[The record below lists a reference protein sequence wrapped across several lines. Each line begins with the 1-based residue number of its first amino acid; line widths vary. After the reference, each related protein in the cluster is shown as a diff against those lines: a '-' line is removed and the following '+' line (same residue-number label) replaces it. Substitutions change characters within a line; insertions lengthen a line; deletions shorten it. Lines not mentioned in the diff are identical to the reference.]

1 MSASHAGHMLKDAR
15 GLAVANADSATVAAI
30 DDALEQW
37 LGYGAELARFVTF
50 AGTVPHVP
58 MVQMQSATLHLS
70 MDAPDAH
77 AVAHRLLDIAAERG
91 PEMTPREREWLVG
104 CRAWAAGDT
113 SRARE
118 AFEWV
123 VDGWPRDLFAAKLAQ
138 LLHFNVGD
146 FEGMLRVAD
155 RIAPSNSDNGYVL
168 GMRAFALEQLNR
180 LDDAEA
186 DGRRAV
192 EINPTDAW
200 AHHAVAHVMETRGK
214 LDEGIAWMET
224 HAPAWERC
232 NSFMYTHNWW
242 HLALYHVDR
251 DQPARALD
259 IYDQRVW
266 GRWKEFCQDQIN
278 AVSLLA
284 RLELR
289 GVDVGDRW
297 RDVAIYLKPRLHEHY
312 SAFLDLQYLYGL
324 ARAGER
330 AAATEMLA
338 SLEGRAGRARPFER
352 TAWVEACL
360 PAARGLVAHADGDW
374 GQAARLLGRALPHLQ
389 SIGGS
394 HAQRGLFGAIHVDAL
409 IRAGWNDLAAETL
422 RADDRA
428 RGTVPHVKR
437 QLATLYERLG
447 RAEDAAV
454 VRLQGERLARLYAT
468 P

>member
-1 MSASHAGHMLKDAR
+1 MLKDSR
-15 GLAVANADSATVAAI
+15 GLPVANADRAAIAAI
-30 DDALEQW
+30 DHALGQW
-37 LGYGAELARFVTF
+37 LGYGADLARFVTF
-50 AGTVPHVP
+50 AATVPDVP

-77 AVAHRLLDIAAERG
+77 ANARRLLDAAAERAAD
-91 PEMTPREREWLVG
+91 MTSREREWLVG

-113 SRARE
+113 ARARE
-118 AFEWV
+118 AFDWV

-155 RIAPSNSDNGYVL
+155 RIAPSNRDNGYVL

-180 LDDAEA
+180 LEEAEA

-192 EINPTDAW
+192 EMNPADAW

-214 LDEGIAWMET
+214 LDEGIAWMEA
-224 HAPAWERC
+224 HAPSWERC

-242 HLALYHVDR
+242 HLALYHIDR
-251 DQPARALD
+251 DQPSRALEL
-259 IYDQRVW
+259 YDWRVW

-312 SAFLDLQYLYGL
+312 SAFLDLHYLYGL

-338 SLEGRAGRARPFER
+338 SLEERAGRARSFEHA
-352 TAWVEACL
+352 AWVEACL
-360 PAARGLVAHADGDW
+360 PAARGLMAYGEGDW
-374 GQAARLLGRALPHLQ
+374 KQAARLLGRALPHLQ

-394 HAQRGLFGAIHVDAL
+394 HAQRGLFGTIHVDAL
-409 IRAGWNDLAAETL
+409 IRAGWNDLAATAL
-422 RADDRA
+422 AADDRA
-428 RGTVPHVKR
+428 RGSVPHVKR
-437 QLATLYERLG
+437 QLATVYARMG
-447 RAEDAAV
+447 RAEDAAAIG
-454 VRLQGERLARLYAT
+454 LHGDRLARRYAT
-468 P
+468 A